1 METKK
6 QSRIKP
12 LVSHRFKQTILYTVL
27 IITSALQAF
36 PLVWL
41 TNFSLC
47 KDSELFVSGILKW
60 PEEFMWENY
69 RRAWVDGHILQN
81 LLNSLLV
88 CAATLLIVIVCSLL
102 LSYAFTRIVWKG
114 RSVVFYIILLG
125 MMIPI
130 QATLIPNFLV
140 FNQLGL
146 TNSYLGLIIPYAA
159 FSLPLAT
166 FIMTGFMKSIPKALE
181 EAAILDGCG
190 TPRLIFNVIRPL
202 VTPAIVSV
210 TVLTFLNTWNE
221 FVMAY
226 TFTSK
231 SMYRTLPF
239 SVYEFAG
246 LYSKSYSTQFAVMVI
261 ASLPALIVYM
271 LLSDQ
276 ITKGITMGALK
287 S

>member
-1 METKK
+1 MEAVK
-6 QSRIKP
+6 QSRNKP
-12 LVSHRFKQTILYTVL
+12 LITNGVRQTVL
-27 IITSALQAF
+27 YIVLIVASICQAF
-36 PLVWL
+36 PMMWL
-41 TNFSLC
+41 MNFSLC
-47 KDSELFVSGILKW
+47 KDSELFVSGILRW

-81 LLNSLLV
+81 MINSFIV
-88 CAATLLIVIVCSLL
+88 CAATLLIVIICSLL
-102 LSYAFTRIVWKG
+102 LSYAFTRIEWKG
-114 RSVVFYIILLG
+114 RNVVFYIILLG

-140 FNQLGL
+140 FNAVGL

-159 FSLPLAT
+159 FSMPLAT
-166 FIMTGFMKSIPKALE
+166 FIMTGFLKSIPKSLE

-190 TPRLIFNVIRPL
+190 MPRLIFSVIRPL

-246 LYSKSYSTQFAVMVI
+246 LYSKSYATQFAVMVI
-261 ASLPALIVYM
+261 ASLPALIIYM
-271 LLSDQ
+271 FLSDQ

>member
-1 METKK
+1 METVKNVRKK
-6 QSRIKP
+6 PHAIHRSRQV
-12 LVSHRFKQTILYTVL
+12 LLYIIL
-27 IITSALQAF
+27 IIASALQAF
-36 PLVWL
+36 PMIWL
-41 TNFSLC
+41 TDFSLC

-69 RRAWVDGHILQN
+69 RRAWVDGHILRN
-81 LLNSLLV
+81 MLNSLLV

-102 LSYAFTRIVWKG
+102 LSYAFTRIQWKG

-140 FNQLGL
+140 FNKIGL
-146 TNSYLGLIIPYAA
+146 TNSYLGLILPYSA
-159 FSLPLAT
+159 FALPLAT
-166 FIMTGFMKSIPKALE
+166 FIMTGFMKSIPKSLE

-190 TPRLIFNVIRPL
+190 LARLIYSVICPL
-202 VTPAIVSV
+202 VAPAVVSV

-231 SMYRTLPF
+231 GAYRTLPF

-246 LYSKSYSTQFAVMVI
+246 LYSKSYSTQFAVMMI
-261 ASLPALIVYM
+261 ASLPALIVYV
-271 LLSDQ
+271 LLSDH

-287 S
+287 